1 MPEYTLVLLDVG
13 AIQEYIFGSNHLA
26 QNIGA
31 SEIVARVTSEW
42 VVTTLRHDLTVAT
55 NVTWDETQGVIYSE
69 KSLKDGLDAELVYE
83 GGGTAMLLCADKDVA
98 TRFIRAITLTALK
111 RARGLELVA
120 IQDTFEWTTASLA
133 QHHQR
138 LRGQLAMRKL
148 NHRLST
154 PLVGLGVTARC
165 VFTGLP
171 TIGWDNDEKLVG
183 REAAGKAAAIGEDAK
198 RISAVV
204 ADKLRAEDRGK
215 ERLHKLLPQVRQRG
229 FEFIY
234 DFDEFGERGEMSYIA
249 VIHADGNKMGQRF
262 EGINDAF
269 DHPDADG
276 SYANTNRDYVNA
288 VRALSQAIKRKARQA
303 LNATVDYLLAS
314 LGPDFTFGGV
324 VSTPIRERKTER
336 VLLLPFRPI
345 VFGGDDATFVSD
357 GRLGL
362 ALAAYYLRALE
373 HGPLLPSSEQN
384 GGPPAEATPS
394 WGGPLYARAG
404 VAIVKTHFPF
414 ARAYDLADTLA
425 DRAKEE
431 IDQLETD
438 GEETATVMDWH
449 FSTTGVIR
457 DLADIRAQDYKVTKS
472 QPVLMRPLRLT
483 APQGR
488 REWRTWD
495 TFTDLVAA
503 FQADPWSE
511 RRNKLKALRQALLQ
525 REDGV
530 RQFLA
535 NYRMTQLP
543 PITGQPDMQR
553 TGWQSGFCGYLD
565 ALEALDFF
573 ASLEPVS
580 AATEVT

>member
-1 MPEYTLVLLDVG
+1 MPESTLVLLDVG

-42 VVTTLRHDLTVAT
+42 VVTTLHDDLKVAT
-55 NVTWDETQGVIYSE
+55 NVTWDETQGVIYVE
-69 KSLKDGLDAELVYE
+69 HSLKDGLDVEMVYE

-98 TRFIRAITLTALK
+98 TRFIRAITLTALR

-120 IQDTFEWTTASLA
+120 IQDTFEWTAASLA
-133 QHHQR
+133 RRHES
-138 LRGQLAMRKL
+138 LRGQLARRKL
-148 NHRLST
+148 NRPLST
-154 PLVGLGVTARC
+154 PLVGLGVTAGC

-171 TIGWDNDEKLVG
+171 AIGWDDDEKVVG
-183 REAAGKAAAIGEDAK
+183 REAAGKARAIGGNRK
-198 RISAVV
+198 RIAAVV

-215 ERLHKLLPQVRQRG
+215 ERLHRLLPQVRQRG
-229 FEFIY
+229 FEFMY

-249 VIHADGNKMGQRF
+249 VIHADGNRMGQRF
-262 EGINDAF
+262 EGIADAF
-269 DHPDADG
+269 ADPDSNG
-276 SYANTNRDYVNA
+276 SYANANQDYVNA
-288 VRALSQAIKRKARQA
+288 VRALSQAIKYKARQA

-314 LGPDFTFGGV
+314 LGPDFKFGGV
-324 VSTPIRERKTER
+324 VSTPLRERKTER

-373 HGPLLPSSEQN
+373 RGPLLPLIQD
-384 GGPPAEATPS
+384 GHPAVGATPP

-404 VAIVKTHFPF
+404 IAIVKTHFPF

-425 DRAKEE
+425 DHAKEE
-431 IDQLETD
+431 IGQLTIA

-449 FSTTGVIR
+449 FSTTGVIQE
-457 DLADIRAQDYKVTKS
+457 LADIRAQDYKVTKS
-472 QPVLMRPLRLT
+472 QPALMRPVRLT
-483 APQGR
+483 APHGR

-495 TFTDLVAA
+495 GFTDLVAA
-503 FQADPWSE
+503 FEKDPWTE
-511 RRNKLKALRQALLQ
+511 RRNKLKALRQALL
-525 REDGV
+525 RGEDAV

-535 NYRMTQLP
+535 NYRITQLP
-543 PITGQPDMQR
+543 PIAGQPDMQAA
-553 TGWQSGFCGYLD
+553 GWQSGYCGYLD

-580 AATEVT
+580 ATTEVT